1 MTNLKSNISSIT
13 NAVTKIKTLSGVTFE
28 WNENSDYNGE
38 QDTGLIEQAVE
49 DLGLPGI
56 MSEDVT
62 TEKVEVRYEKLIPI
76 LIEAIKE
83 LSAKVDSLE
92 QRLDNNNIV

>member
-56 MSEDVT
+56 MSEDVSAG
-62 TEKVEVRYEKLIPI
+62 KVEVRYEKLVPI

>member
-1 MTNLKSNISSIT
+1 MSNLKSNISSIT
-13 NAVTKIKTLSGVTFE
+13 NAVTKVKTLSGVTYQ

>member
-56 MSEDVT
+56 MSEDIS
-62 TEKVEVRYEKLIPI
+62 TEKVEVRFEKLIPI

>member
-49 DLGLPGI
+49 DLGLPGL
-56 MSEDVT
+56 MSEDVAA
-62 TEKVEVRYEKLIPI
+62 EKVEVRYEKLIPI